1 MWIYKNMRKKLF
13 PWIIALSALSVSGSA
28 AFYSVYGLGKMFAG
42 ATLEVMILAGSLE
55 FAKLVT
61 ASLLYQYWKSLN
73 KVLKTYLLV
82 ATLVLI
88 GVTSAGIYGFLSS
101 AYQETAFKLENQGQ
115 VVNLLDQEKAVVEG
129 ELRTYQSQLEQKNN
143 RVSQLTTVRTGL
155 QSSQDALINQN
166 RSTSAIRQQI
176 KDVDAEIRRIDTE
189 TQVINDSI
197 SSKNKKVS
205 AIEIEKLEI
214 SSNEDIAKE
223 IGPLKYIAGLT
234 GKSLEEVVNWYILVL
249 MLVFDPLAIALV
261 IAANF
266 AFEKSKEE
274 KEPEEKPKDEEKS
287 SLEKIE
293 EIPTKDLPE
302 PLGHTEEEPEITN
315 DAENEISE
323 EPVNEISEVEEE
335 SELPDIEEKKE
346 QKTKKIVFETG
357 EVKHITKEG
366 HTQAREDLKPVNNN
380 DSKQKEIPQPVDK
393 YSKYIME
400 NTPGFKG
407 FKHNTGENLL

>member
-1 MWIYKNMRKKLF
+1 MRKKLF
-13 PWIIALSALSVSGSA
+13 PWLITLSAFSVSGSA

-73 KVLKTYLLV
+73 VLLKTYLLI

-101 AYQETAFKLENQGQ
+101 AYQETAFKLQNQGQ
-115 VVNLLDQEKAVVEG
+115 VVTLLDQEKSVVES
-129 ELRTYQSQLEQKNN
+129 EIKTYQAQLDQKNN
-143 RVSQLTTVRTGL
+143 RVTQLTTIRSSL
-155 QSSQDALINQN
+155 QSSQDVLINQN
-166 RSTSAIRQQI
+166 RSTSSLRQQI
-176 KDVDAEIRRIDTE
+176 KEVEAEIKRIDGE
-189 TQVINDSI
+189 IQVINDSI
-197 SSKNKKVS
+197 SSKNKKIS
-205 AIEIEKLEI
+205 SIEIGKLEI

-234 GKSLEEVVNWYILVL
+234 GKPLEVVVNWYILVL

-274 KEPEEKPKDEEKS
+274 KTEKNTEPEPDPVVEPRV
-287 SLEKIE
+287 
-293 EIPTKDLPE
+293 IPE
-302 PLGHTEEEPEITN
+302 QE
-315 DAENEISE
+315 
-323 EPVNEISEVEEE
+323 VEVEEE
-335 SELPDIEEKKE
+335 NNDVVGESQETEDIILEDKHEKE
-346 QKTKKIVFETG
+346 NNSPTQESKTREIRFESGQIKKIEIEKIFPTEAEVQKEEIKQEEET
-357 EVKHITKEG
+357 E
-366 HTQAREDLKPVNNN
+366 N
-380 DSKQKEIPQPVDK
+380 KEIPQSQKKLKDTGANTAEDLDK
-393 YSKYIME
+393 YSRYIKE

-407 FKHNTGENLL
+407 YKYNTPSNDWTN

>member
-1 MWIYKNMRKKLF
+1 MRKKLF

-82 ATLVLI
+82 STLVLI

-101 AYQETAFKLENQGQ
+101 AYQETAYKLENQGQ

-143 RVSQLTTVRTGL
+143 RVSQLTTIRTGL

-197 SSKNKKVS
+197 SSKNKKIS

-274 KEPEEKPKDEEKS
+274 KELEEKPKGEEKS
-287 SLEKIE
+287 SLEKTE
-293 EIPTKDLPE
+293 EIPAKDLPE
-302 PLGHTEEEPEITN
+302 SLGHTEEEPEITT
-315 DAENEISE
+315 DAE
-323 EPVNEISEVEEE
+323 NEISEVEEE
-335 SELPDIEEKKE
+335 SELPENEEKKE
-346 QKTKKIVFETG
+346 EKTKKIVFETG
-357 EVKHITKEG
+357 EVKHITEKG
-366 HTQAREDLKPVNNN
+366 RTQAREDLKPVNNN

-393 YSKYIME
+393 YTKYIME

>member
-1 MWIYKNMRKKLF
+1 MRKKLF

-61 ASLLYQYWKSLN
+61 ASLLYQYWKALN
-73 KVLKTYLLV
+73 KVLKVYLLI

-115 VVNLLDQEKAVVEG
+115 VVSLLDQEKTVVEG

-143 RVSQLTTVRTGL
+143 RVTQLTTVRTGL
-155 QSSQDALINQN
+155 QTSQDALINQN
-166 RSTSAIRQQI
+166 RSTSSIRQQI
-176 KDVDAEIRRIDTE
+176 KDVEAEIKRIDE
-189 TQVINDSI
+189 EVQVINDSI
-197 SSKNKKVS
+197 SSKNRKIS
-205 AIEIEKLEI
+205 SIELEKLEI

-234 GKSLEEVVNWYILVL
+234 GKPVDVVVNWYILVL

-266 AFEKSKEE
+266 AFEKAKEE
-274 KEPEEKPKDEEKS
+274 KEIVEKKLKEEPQTFNQGPEKNAV
-287 SLEKIE
+287 
-293 EIPTKDLPE
+293 
-302 PLGHTEEEPEITN
+302 TEEESTLIKDSDYPGEIF
-315 DAENEISE
+315 
-323 EPVNEISEVEEE
+323 EPVTEENPLE
-335 SELPDIEEKKE
+335 ETHEAEKKE
-346 QKTKKIVFETG
+346 KIAKVEEHKEKKTKRIVFESG
-357 EVKHITKEG
+357 EIKKIEIEEPNRKE
-366 HTQAREDLKPVNNN
+366 EIVEVPKEFNPVNNIKE
-380 DSKQKEIPQPVDK
+380 SQKETQQPVDK
-393 YSKYIME
+393 YTRYIME

-407 FKHNTGENLL
+407 FKHNSGKNF